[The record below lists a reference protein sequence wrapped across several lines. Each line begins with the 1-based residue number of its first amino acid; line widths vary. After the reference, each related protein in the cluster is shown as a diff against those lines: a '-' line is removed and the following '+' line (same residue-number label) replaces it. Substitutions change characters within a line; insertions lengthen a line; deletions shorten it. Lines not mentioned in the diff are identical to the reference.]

1 MREYKFRGKCI
12 DPGEMN
18 GKFIY
23 GDLIRSKD
31 KFFIKPFSNAVNVEG
46 HLGLMVVMHEVDP
59 ETVGQYTGQG
69 DFYAGDI
76 AKSPRGSIGIIAWHD
91 SWCGFYFKTMFG
103 HNDEGKLVR
112 MHSSIPLYNDL
123 PNYIKLGNRWD
134 NSDLLEVEK
143 V

>member
-1 MREYKFRGKCI
+1 MEREIKFRARCIEHGEFYGKMI
-12 DPGEMN
+12 N
-18 GKFIY
+18 GFGVYFWEEDDGMKAELYSI
-23 GDLIRSKD
+23 
-31 KFFIKPFSNAVNVEG
+31 EG
-46 HLGLMVVMHEVDP
+46 VTQVDP

-76 AKSPRGSIGIIAWHD
+76 AKSPRGSIGTIEWHD

-112 MHSSIPLYNDL
+112 THSSIPLYNDL

-134 NSDLLEVEK
+134 NPDLLEGGYE
-143 V
+143 